1 MGTGSPPLL
10 PLLPLMS
17 RCFTQIFNFNNNN
30 KAADEDGGDEDLTD
44 SEESVFSG
52 LEDSGSD
59 SEDEE
64 EGEDEESVEDDD
76 DDDEEDEDES
86 VKTEQVQQ
94 VRFKNTIICGRPKTV
109 REPQV

>member
-1 MGTGSPPLL
+1 
-10 PLLPLMS
+10 MS

-76 DDDEEDEDES
+76 DDDDEEDEDES